1 MRETKFYCDHCGKEL
16 TNNDYCYIGGEI
28 STPIKFVEADL
39 CQDCMK
45 KLDKLISDYINKDE
59 KEAFS

>member
-28 STPIKFVEADL
+28 GT
-39 CQDCMK
+39 
-45 KLDKLISDYINKDE
+45 SDYCTCGAKMIEECDG
-59 KEAFS
+59 